1 MRPVCR
7 MYTGDRGL
15 EKGHRVEEWN
25 YQRFRDNKLQ
35 RVLVRLILIFT
46 SCKEVNFK
54 CEFWNKQFIIFFETP
69 CSIFSPRN
77 IELMW
82 LL

>member
-7 MYTGDRGL
+7 MYSGDRGL

-35 RVLVRLILIFT
+35 RVLVSLIYF
-46 SCKEVNFK
+46 
-54 CEFWNKQFIIFFETP
+54 
-69 CSIFSPRN
+69 N
-77 IELMW
+77 IYILQGG
-82 LL
+82 